1 MNRRNTLRAC
11 ACAFALM
18 LTGALHAQTIV
29 TAPGVTVRPLLPGG
43 LQNPRGLQFNP
54 YDGLGMSLLVA
65 EGGPGGTGSTIGRCT
80 QMMPPIGPYTGA
92 PTGGR
97 VTQVYF
103 GGVDFPRPQRH
114 IITSNLPTSQTSVE
128 SGSLV
133 SGVADVATIGGTL
146 YALVGGGGC
155 SHGLVARD
163 NAIVR
168 ISPTGVVS
176 LVANLSRWL
185 RANPGR
191 VLGPDFEPDG
201 TWYSM
206 VAFNGALYAIEPNH
220 GLFVRVNPTTGAITR
235 VLDVSAALGTHAV
248 PTALARHKGYFY
260 IANLGTFPIVDGTQR
275 VWRVLSNPTRL
286 QSVARGTAIVGL
298 AFDPVNDNMY
308 VLQLTSGAPGPTPG
322 MGSLLRIRPGKAP
335 QTVVSGLTLPTGID
349 VSPSGTAYISY
360 GFAGAPSGILQV
372 FGLR

>member
-18 LTGALHAQTIV
+18 LTGALHAQGIV
-29 TAPGVTVRPLLPGG
+29 TAPGVTVRPFGLLG
-43 LQNPRGLQFNP
+43 LENPRGVQFIP
-54 YDGLGMSLLVA
+54 YDGFGMSLLVA

-80 QMMPPIGPYTGA
+80 QVMPPIGPYTGA

-97 VTQVYF
+97 VSRAYF
-103 GGVDFPRPQRH
+103 GGDFLRPNRR
-114 IITSNLPTSQTSVE
+114 ILTSNLPTSQTSAA

-133 SGVADVATIGGTL
+133 SGVADVAMIDGTP
-146 YALVGGGGC
+146 YALIAGGGC
-155 SHGLVARD
+155 SHGLVGRD

-168 ISPTGVVS
+168 ISPYGTVS

-185 RANPGR
+185 HANPGR

-206 VAFNGALYAIEPNH
+206 VAFNGALYVIEPNH

-235 VLDVSAALGTHAV
+235 VLDVAAALGTHAV

-286 QSVARGTAIVGL
+286 QTVARGTAIVGL

-308 VLQLTSGAPGPTPG
+308 ILQLTSGAPEPTPG
-322 MGSLLRIRPGKAP
+322 MGSLIRIRPGHAP
-335 QTVVSGLTLPTGID
+335 QTVVSGLTLPTGLD
-349 VSPSGTAYISY
+349 VSPSGVAYISY
-360 GFAGAPSGILQV
+360 GFAGAPTGILQV